1 MKSSRNLIIAG
12 IVLVAAGV
20 LLCGGTFAYLGFDMS
35 RLSTADLV
43 TNTYEVDEDFK
54 DIKLTA
60 DAEDVILISS
70 DEGNCRVECTEP
82 AKSPHDVKVENGI
95 LTVASSRLNL
105 TFCDMA
111 FIPHKMETRIYLPKR
126 EYERLSVESD
136 KGRIDIPE
144 DFNFEDIG
152 IDSDIG
158 DIICMASVKG
168 DIRINTD
175 VGKVSLKDL
184 TCTNLSVKGD
194 TGKIELDGVVA
205 SGRFD
210 IETDVGAI
218 SFKGCDA
225 NEIHA
230 GTATGNIEG
239 TLLTDKT
246 FITRNHT
253 GKVEVPDSRG
263 GGRCELSTDT
273 GNIRIEVTG
282 KGEA

>member
-1 MKSSRNLIIAG
+1 MKSSKNWIIAG
-12 IVLVAAGV
+12 IVLIAAGV

-54 DIKLTA
+54 DIKITA

-95 LTVASSRLNL
+95 LTVASPRLNL
-105 TFCDMA
+105 TFWDMA
-111 FIPHKMETRIYLPKR
+111 FIPHKMETRIYLTES
-126 EYERLSVESD
+126 EYERLFIESD

-144 DFNFEDIG
+144 DFTFEDID

-158 DIICMASVKG
+158 GITCMASVKG

-175 VGKVSLKDL
+175 VGKVYLKDL